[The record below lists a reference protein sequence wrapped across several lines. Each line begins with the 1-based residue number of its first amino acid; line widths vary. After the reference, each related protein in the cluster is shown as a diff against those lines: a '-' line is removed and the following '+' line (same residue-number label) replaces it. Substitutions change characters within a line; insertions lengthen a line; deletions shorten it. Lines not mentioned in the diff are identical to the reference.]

1 MGLFRG
7 PGGPTHVKQNLPMP
21 LAIDE
26 EKDGLASP
34 ESSAY
39 VDCSDL
45 TDVSPG

>member
-7 PGGPTHVKQNLPMP
+7 PGGPTRVKQNLPMP

-26 EKDGLASP
+26 DKDALAFP
-34 ESSAY
+34 ERLAY
-39 VDCSDL
+39 VNCSDL